1 MPSIGLEPQ
10 TFRMQKRHFGTE
22 LRRQLQK
29 DAIYLNS
36 YTQSEI
42 LDEIKIYAM
51 PKENSVSKSRKK
63 IQNSFFSEFGR

>member
-29 DAIYLNS
+29 VPF
-36 YTQSEI
+36 TEI
-42 LDEIKIYAM
+42 LDEIKIFAM
-51 PKENSVSKSRKK
+51 PKENSVSKSGKK
-63 IQNSFFSEFGR
+63 IKNSFFSEFGR